1 MGVEDQIHRLNRE
14 LSRHSFGPVT
24 TVSNQALVSLG
35 SGLQALVTWLREAA
49 RDQPLIALL
58 LAFQGGVCHRA
69 LRAPTCAPLVCLE

>member
-24 TVSNQALVSLG
+24 TVSSQTLVSLG

-49 RDQPLIALL
+49 RAQPLIALL
-58 LAFQGGVCHRA
+58 LAFQGAYAIARLGRRHAR
-69 LRAPTCAPLVCLE
+69 R